1 MPVKA
6 VSFISIVALVAI
18 NPLQAAC
25 FLENRVDAILGIC
38 ADNDIRYAIKFE
50 RKTGSFYYGQW
61 RNGPVGYGFFGNRVF
76 ENGHAYCGGWRYEY
90 YYDGRE
96 VHDISEFLDSI
107 DSQGIGCRG
116 SLCPDGFRVEYHEV
130 SNLQIGHFV
139 QGGPEGFSVSTEL
152 GSYFIGYRHSHG
164 LNGEGIELNL
174 IEKTFTHA
182 VWKDGRVVKTIKTV
196 NISDHLKM
204 PAQCEQ

>member
-1 MPVKA
+1 
-6 VSFISIVALVAI
+6 
-18 NPLQAAC
+18 
-25 FLENRVDAILGIC
+25 
-38 ADNDIRYAIKFE
+38 
-50 RKTGSFYYGQW
+50 
-61 RNGPVGYGFFGNRVF
+61 
-76 ENGHAYCGGWRYEY
+76 
-90 YYDGRE
+90 
-96 VHDISEFLDSI
+96 
-107 DSQGIGCRG
+107 
-116 SLCPDGFRVEYHEV
+116 
-130 SNLQIGHFV
+130 
-139 QGGPEGFSVSTEL
+139 GGPEGFSVSTEL